1 MSASEGNGDKSA
13 GIPDLGVHA
22 LELQI
27 IFKEAIA
34 FGEAFLDSGCQS
46 QSADARKF

>member
-1 MSASEGNGDKSA
+1 MSASEDNGDKSA
-13 GIPDLGVHA
+13 GIPDLRVHA

-27 IFKEAIA
+27 IFKEAKA
-34 FGEAFLDSGCQS
+34 FGEESLDSGRQS